1 MIYNDGMNKSFIV
14 NRKDTHY
21 KPIKA
26 SEIAK
31 ICLNCTLPAKMCNK
45 MLCDR
50 YNKKLKEI
58 KKK

>member
-1 MIYNDGMNKSFIV
+1 MNKSFIV

-26 SEIAK
+26 SEIAR
-31 ICLNCTLPAKMCNK
+31 ICLDCTLPAKMCNK